1 VDPIAYWTFVF
12 TIIGAV
18 AAVAAALFAAWGLYY
33 AKRGPSKEDL
43 QRVEDNTAQTAR
55 HVDAVREHTAASEA
69 HLADQGKRELLLAQ
83 ARRVSITAHGSGFN
97 DMPLLLGFS
106 VKDPDVKLRRIDMI
120 NKHGLPLGTLDCS
133 EEAPLTF
140 SVKMDPEVYSKW
152 FSGSDVQGSIDQMV
166 LRLCAYFEIGGD
178 ETNKTFS
185 ISMSQN
191 LREKQPGTRNFSY
204 FVEVYGGC

>member
-1 VDPIAYWTFVF
+1 
-12 TIIGAV
+12 
-18 AAVAAALFAAWGLYY
+18 
-33 AKRGPSKEDL
+33 
-43 QRVEDNTAQTAR
+43 
-55 HVDAVREHTAASEA
+55 
-69 HLADQGKRELLLAQ
+69 
-83 ARRVSITAHGSGFN
+83 
-97 DMPLLLGFS
+97 LLGFS